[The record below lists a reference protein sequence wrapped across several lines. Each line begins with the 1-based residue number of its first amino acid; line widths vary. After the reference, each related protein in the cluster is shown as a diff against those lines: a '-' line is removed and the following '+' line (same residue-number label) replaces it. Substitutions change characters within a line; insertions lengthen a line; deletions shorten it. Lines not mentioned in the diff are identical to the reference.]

1 MAHPTG
7 QGFGNPQLTS
17 TTANLQAG
25 IHRVSVV
32 IPVYRDANRAIEL
45 VRALLLQRLPA
56 ATIAEIIVVDD
67 GSGDGSADRIEES
80 IGNRISLH
88 KLPANSGRAT
98 ARNVGAAAASG
109 EVLLF
114 VDCDCLPSGDDL
126 IAAHL
131 AAWAAGVVATIGPV
145 TGDGDGFWH
154 RYQSTASERRRRQ
167 HAAGITFSG
176 SSQNLMVSRPAFES
190 CGGFDNAYRT
200 YGFED
205 RDLQLRL
212 AQYGQ
217 ITWAPAA
224 DVRHMDALT
233 LPLVCRKMTEA
244 GGSAAVLFSRRYP
257 QAYRA
262 LGYAAFDT
270 RQHPWLHLP
279 ARLFGRMIEPMAR
292 IGDRL
297 IANPWVPYGLK
308 SQLVKILSGISYLV
322 GTAREP

>member
-1 MAHPTG
+1 MAHPGG
-7 QGFGNPQLTS
+7 QGLGNPKLTS
-17 TTANLQAG
+17 TVPKLQA
-25 IHRVSVV
+25 IVHRVSVV

-45 VRALLLQRLPA
+45 VHAMQLQQLPQG
-56 ATIAEIIVVDD
+56 TSTEIILVDD
-67 GSGDGSADRIEES
+67 GSDDGSADRIEEFL
-80 IGNRISLH
+80 GNQISLH
-88 KLPANSGRAT
+88 RLPTNSGRAT
-98 ARNVGAAAASG
+98 ARNVGAAASSG
-109 EVLLF
+109 EVLMF

-154 RYQSTASERRRRQ
+154 RYQSAASKRRSRQ

-212 AQYGQ
+212 AHYGQ
-217 ITWAPAA
+217 IAWAPAA
-224 DVRHMDALT
+224 GVRHMDTLT
-233 LPLVCRKMTEA
+233 LPLVCRKMIEA
-244 GGSAAVLFSRRYP
+244 GGLAAVLFSLRYP
-257 QAYRA
+257 HAYRA
-262 LGYAAFDT
+262 LGYAALDT
-270 RQHPWLHLP
+270 RQHRWLRLP
-279 ARLFGRMIEPMAR
+279 AQLLDKIIGPMAR

-297 IANPWVPYGLK
+297 IRNPLVPYGLK
-308 SQLVKILSGISYLV
+308 SRLVKILSGISYLV